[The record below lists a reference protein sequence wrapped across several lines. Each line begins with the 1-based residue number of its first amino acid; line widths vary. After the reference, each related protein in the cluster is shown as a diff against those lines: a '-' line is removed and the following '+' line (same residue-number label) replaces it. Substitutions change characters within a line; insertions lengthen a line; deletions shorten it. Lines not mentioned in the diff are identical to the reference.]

1 VFHVRVFAGFVVV
14 LVVVSLLTQQ
24 YWLLPAGLAIVAA
37 GVLLTSR

>member
-1 VFHVRVFAGFVVV
+1 VRALTLFAAV

-24 YWLLPAGLAIVAA
+24 YWLLPAGLVIVGA

>member
-1 VFHVRVFAGFVVV
+1 VRALACFVVV

-24 YWLLPAGLAIVAA
+24 YWLLPAGLAIVGA